1 MRGGKIMHYKIKFMM
16 FVSFLLLATFWNVGG
31 QTRRSIYSDVK
42 AYKVGDV
49 ITIIINE
56 ATTSSNK
63 SDTKTSKQNQMNVD
77 NTAGTGFLNFIPGF
91 NATSSSKNQY
101 QGSGQVTTTGQFN
114 SRMSARIQKVL
125 EDGNYLISGT
135 RVIDT
140 NGETQV
146 TEFTGVVRPLD
157 VSPNNTILSSQIADI
172 HIYYKGKGVVEQ
184 GHRPGIF
191 TRIINWIL

>member
-1 MRGGKIMHYKIKFMM
+1 MVCKFKFIMV
-16 FVSFLLLATFWNVGG
+16 VSFLLFAIFWNIGG
-31 QTRRSIYSDVK
+31 QTRRSIYSDIK

-63 SDTKTSKQNQMNVD
+63 SNATTSKQNQLSVD

-91 NATSSSKNQY
+91 NAASSSKNQF

-114 SRMSARIQKVL
+114 SRMSARIQKIL

-157 VSPNNTILSSQIADI
+157 ISPTNTILSSQMADI
-172 HIYYKGKGVVEQ
+172 HIYYKGKGVIDQ
-184 GHRPGIF
+184 GNRPGIF